1 MPFVNSV
8 KLRAKFM
15 LMNSLCVR
23 VFTTH
28 VFCVDIIAWL
38 RCSRCFVNQ
47 VKIREGSAHACDF
60 VYRAAICL

>member
-1 MPFVNSV
+1 MSFVNSV

-47 VKIREGSAHACDF
+47 VKIREG
-60 VYRAAICL
+60 